1 MEQEAAQELVD
12 REGHQTLL
20 VLVSGVSP
28 TKGDLV
34 LLEGDEA
41 VIGDGDA
48 MRVAAQVMEDM
59 LGSTEGRLA
68 VDDPIVVEQLP
79 EKGGESLGWSK
90 KLQATVEGELFPG
103 KGALE
108 SGDELAP
115 EDTTEHLN
123 GKKEAMAR
131 VNPTS
136 VVEAE
141 PARRNDAVDM
151 RMMFQLLVPGMEHAE
166 EADVGTEMLRIPS
179 DFAQRFSAGAEQQ
192 TVDDLLIL
200 QGQRGAR
207 R

>member
-1 MEQEAAQELVD
+1 VEQEAAQELVD

-20 VLVSGVSP
+20 VLVGGVSP

-48 MRVAAQVMEDM
+48 MRIAAEVVENM
-59 LGSTEGRLA
+59 LRAAEGRFA
-68 VDDPIVVEQLP
+68 VDDPVLAEQLA
-79 EKGGESLGWSK
+79 EERGESLGWSK
-90 KLQATVEGELFPG
+90 KLQATVEAELFPG

-115 EDTTEHLN
+115 EDTTEHFD
-123 GKKEAMAR
+123 GKKEALAR
-131 VNPTS
+131 VDPAR

-166 EADVGTEMLRIPS
+166 EADFGADLFGVAS
-179 DFAQRFSAGAEQQ
+179 DVA
-192 TVDDLLIL
+192 
-200 QGQRGAR
+200 
-207 R
+207 